1 MVDQSAILPVTL
13 SHPFADALA
22 LTAATPHTA
31 EKARV
36 HAMSNYTN
44 SSNSTATD
52 ELSAHETLSSLTTRL
67 VDALDAGPG
76 MSNSRLIVT
85 FAVASPLLALLCCML
100 LCLVCRRTPLRA
112 TLAAACGRS
121 PLLAPP
127 KKIQPDRASEAHE
140 EELAEINSIDE
151 AVRHTPPATDGE
163 EEEEE
168 EEEEKEE
175 EKEVAIPLDEIVD
188 APGSPL
194 SKRACCSKMADAIAA
209 AATDGADHG
218 HGSAAPT
225 SAPSTVSRAKR
236 NGHKRKVSVSLKP
249 VVLPWA

>member
-13 SHPFADALA
+13 SHSFADALT

-31 EKARV
+31 EEARV
-36 HAMSNYTN
+36 HAMSNDTN

-52 ELSAHETLSSLTTRL
+52 ELSAYETLSSLATRL
-67 VDALDAGPG
+67 VDSLDAGLG
-76 MSNSRLIVT
+76 LSNPRLIVT

-112 TLAAACGRS
+112 TLATACGHS

-127 KKIQPDRASEAHE
+127 KKIQPDRALEAHE
-140 EELAEINSIDE
+140 DELAEINSIDE
-151 AVRHTPPATDGE
+151 PVRHTPPATDGE

-168 EEEEKEE
+168 E
-175 EKEVAIPLDEIVD
+175 KEVAIPFDEIVD

-209 AATDGADHG
+209 AAATNGADHG

-225 SAPSTVSRAKR
+225 SAPSTVPRAKR
-236 NGHKRKVSVSLKP
+236 NGHQRKVSVSLKP
-249 VVLPWA
+249 VVLP